1 MLHTN
6 LIREDGFATYPGL
19 RRGTYT
25 LVAKDADGYG
35 LRTFR
40 VRGLRSYDLGQLRLT
55 KPLLTLRGRTAPRAV
70 VEATTSDLC
79 PADASP
85 TLGGFHE
92 IEKADA
98 QGRYV
103 IRGLV
108 PGDAWMVAADGF
120 PHNYAPVCHDD
131 VKIWSSRH
139 YDVPL
144 AAGHSATGRL
154 VYEGTDLPVITNIGY
169 EVLYPAGLKTN
180 PTDEHPTRART
191 RGATG
196 EFTITRLSEG
206 TATGGLAVT
215 PSDEVF
221 ARSLWVFFP
230 YQYGTPYWLEADQ
243 EPLTIDGDIDLG
255 DVGCPCET
263 GRWSERPLTAPDCR
277 RCRAGSS
284 RDEPARRGHA
294 APPPMLTIQLM
305 PKRSVS
311 WPNSSPHTC
320 FSSGTATAAP
330 SESASQ

>member
-1 MLHTN
+1 
-6 LIREDGFATYPGL
+6 
-19 RRGTYT
+19 
-25 LVAKDADGYG
+25 
-35 LRTFR
+35 
-40 VRGLRSYDLGQLRLT
+40 
-55 KPLLTLRGRTAPRAV
+55 V

-79 PADASP
+79 PADAFP

-169 EVLYPAGLKTN
+169 EVLYPAGLTTN

-255 DVGCPCET
+255 DVEL
-263 GRWSERPLTAPDCR
+263 SLQD
-277 RCRAGSS
+277 GS
-284 RDEPARRGHA
+284 A
-294 APPPMLTIQLM
+294 
-305 PKRSVS
+305 V
-311 WPNSSPHTC
+311 
-320 FSSGTATAAP
+320 
-330 SESASQ
+330 